1 MLPVGFKGLL
11 TPRSSL
17 PPITLVYP
25 VEGCGLLVGFFTP
38 PPEGVPLVAG
48 AVWCRFCSAG
58 RNGYPFVTDIHYW
71 ANTYC

>member
-25 VEGCGLLVGFFTP
+25 VEGCGLLAGFFAP

-48 AVWCRFCSAG
+48 AVWCLVLFCWEKWL
-58 RNGYPFVTDIHYW
+58 PICD
-71 ANTYC
+71 